1 MYEMKTHDEART
13 FTMTDREKLLIAL
26 LSNEDERGDGAV
38 TGFEVATMLYE
49 LGEEF
54 RHRPHPRLLL
64 ASA

>member
-1 MYEMKTHDEART
+1 V
-13 FTMTDREKLLIAL
+13 TDREKLLIAL

-49 LGEEF
+49 LGEEY

-64 ASA
+64 LASA